1 MLPSA
6 QKGVVWMLPG
16 ALILDLGSVQG
27 VSSKDSSIVSSYS
40 AMSVTLKFDFVQPK
54 VNSEI
59 VPYA

>member
-1 MLPSA
+1 
-6 QKGVVWMLPG
+6 MLPG

-27 VSSKDSSIVSSYS
+27 VSSKDSSIVGSYS

>member
-6 QKGVVWMLPG
+6 QKGVAWMLPG

-27 VSSKDSSIVSSYS
+27 VSSKDSSIVSSYT

-54 VNSEI
+54 MNSE
-59 VPYA
+59 VVLYA